1 MNARR
6 RRAAHGAPAVAP
18 ASFARRSGVA
28 LAAVVLALPLLP
40 GCSALR
46 HLLFQPRIRECEG
59 FDVPLS
65 AFSGSSRKELRV
77 RIVGR
82 RLDQDIPFVV
92 ETGPQSF
99 VIVAFTPLGT
109 KAFTLVRR
117 DDVLAE
123 VESFVGPVLPVPPRN
138 IMADVLAMSLPSSCL
153 ATPEGV
159 AGSTVGTWEVS
170 DACRDARPVQRR
182 LAKPGKEP
190 EVVVDYTGDAI
201 VVSQKTCRYTAR
213 YVFQG
218 AAPAPVADDVGE
230 EPPPASG
237 TTTPPPGA
245 ATPPPGVAV
254 SPVSGAAAASTPPR

>member
-1 MNARR
+1 VNAPR
-6 RRAAHGAPAVAP
+6 RRAARGALAGALPAGALSAVAL
-18 ASFARRSGVA
+18 S
-28 LAAVVLALPLLP
+28 AVVLPLLP

-46 HLLFQPRIRECEG
+46 HVLFQPRIRECEG

-65 AFSGSSRKELRV
+65 TFSGSSRKELRV

-82 RLDQDIPFVV
+82 RLAQDIPFVV

-117 DDVLAE
+117 DDGLAE
-123 VESFVGPVLPVPPRN
+123 VESFIGPVLPVPPRN

-153 ATPEGV
+153 ATPDDV
-159 AGSTVGTWEVS
+159 AVSTAGDWEVS
-170 DACRDARPVQRR
+170 DACHDARPVQRR

-218 AAPAPVADDVGE
+218 AGAAPAAEEVGE
-230 EPPPASG
+230 EAP
-237 TTTPPPGA
+237 
-245 ATPPPGVAV
+245 
-254 SPVSGAAAASTPPR
+254 PVSGAAAK